1 MQGTGVPVV
10 TPFDETGQID
20 SERLRDVVSW
30 MVDAG
35 VDFVVPCGSNGES
48 ELLSLA
54 ERARVVEE
62 VVEVSSVPVLAGT
75 GHPGFAE
82 TREQTAR
89 AAAAGADAAL
99 VVTPYYYGH
108 DQATVETYY
117 RRVADASDIPIYLY
131 SVPGKTGF
139 KLAPETVGR
148 LSTHDNIHGM
158 KDSSGDIVT
167 LQREQRLTD
176 DDFELFIGN
185 GSLYA
190 QGLDVGT
197 AGGVLALANVVP
209 DLATDIYRQHR
220 DGSADEARALNGDLV
235 DLNQAVTA
243 RYGVPGVKAAMRARD
258 VPAGTVRSPL
268 TPLDDDAREEVEGL
282 VAAAVE

>member
-10 TPFDETGQID
+10 TPFDESGQID
-20 SERLRDVVSW
+20 VGRLRDVVSW
-30 MVDAG
+30 ITDAG

-48 ELLSLA
+48 ELLSLE
-54 ERARVVEE
+54 ERARVVEA
-62 VVEVSSVPVLAGT
+62 VVEMSPVPVVAGT

-99 VVTPYYYGH
+99 VVTPHYYGH

-117 RRVADASDIPIYLY
+117 RRVADSSDIPIYLY
-131 SVPGKTGF
+131 SVPAKTGF
-139 KLAPETVGR
+139 TLEPETVER
-148 LSTHDNIHGM
+148 LATHDNIHGM
-158 KDSSGDIVT
+158 KDSSGDIVA
-167 LQREQRLTD
+167 LQREHRLTD

-197 AGGVLALANVVP
+197 AGGILALANVVP
-209 DLATDIYRQHR
+209 GLATDIYRSHR
-220 DGSADEARALNGDLV
+220 DGRADTARGLNGGLV

-243 RYGVPGVKAAMRARD
+243 RYGVPGVKAAMRARG
-258 VPAGTVRSPL
+258 VPAGTARSPL
-268 TPLDDDAREEVEGL
+268 TPLDDSARQDVEHL